1 MARAARRPSQWTSA
15 GVGWGMSPATIQE
28 ENRPMNHRLTIFAV
42 CVLVAVALVLVALGA
57 AGFWEGGL
65 G

>member
-1 MARAARRPSQWTSA
+1 MD
-15 GVGWGMSPATIQE
+15 
-28 ENRPMNHRLTIFAV
+28 NRLTIFAV
-42 CVLVAVALVLVALGA
+42 CVLTAVALVLVALGA